1 MIDDSGD
8 NNIDNNI
15 IDYWHEEF
23 QLLKNDENIFFNLN
37 GWLNDQHLS
46 TTMQILYVQW
56 RAPKSFVTLKRA
68 QLSQKAEVDGTW
80 CRSKL
85 PTLKGVKGAC

>member
-46 TTMQILYVQW
+46 TTMQILYVQ
-56 RAPKSFVTLKRA
+56 
-68 QLSQKAEVDGTW
+68 
-80 CRSKL
+80 
-85 PTLKGVKGAC
+85 